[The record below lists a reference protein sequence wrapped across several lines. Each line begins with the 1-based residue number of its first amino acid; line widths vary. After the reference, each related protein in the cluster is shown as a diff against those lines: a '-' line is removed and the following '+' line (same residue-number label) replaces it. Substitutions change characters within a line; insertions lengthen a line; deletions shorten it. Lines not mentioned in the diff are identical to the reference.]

1 MSSVDWKKLR
11 IGTNQ
16 TIAMVRH
23 ASRYDNDESVNYRNK
38 FIDKMK
44 YTQNETITDGR
55 GAGTSF
61 YELFRLQS
69 RMEKIDEALPPKR
82 RKKDRIIAISFCVSK
97 PEEVSREQEGEF
109 FEICYRNICDICGGA
124 ENVTAGYIHRDEIH
138 DYLDAE
144 TGERRTSLAHLHCVG
159 IPYVQDVGINA
170 KNFMTTEN
178 MTRLN
183 EAIDKECQ
191 ERLHVKFLVGLK
203 SRSGRT
209 VEDLQIASERRAL
222 QQRERQREIE
232 ENIEKLKAKEEQLKK
247 EIEKLKRQKEEAEA
261 EKKRVREEYTKLANL
276 YNALVREFNEL
287 KEEAKRLKIQISE
300 KIEEK
305 LRKR

>member
-44 YTQNETITDGR
+44 YTQNETITDER
-55 GAGTSF
+55 EAGTSF

-69 RMEKIDEALPPKR
+69 RMEEIDEAFPPKR

-97 PEEVSREQEGEF
+97 PEEVTREQEGEF
-109 FEICYRNICDICGGA
+109 FEICYRNICDICGGS

-144 TGERRTSLAHLHCVG
+144 TGERRTSRAHLHCVG
-159 IPYVQDVGINA
+159 IPFVDGVGINA

-191 ERLHVKFLVGLK
+191 ERLYCGFIVGLK

-300 KIEEK
+300 KLEEK